1 MNTRIIIDRFHR
13 EGEFKKYQS
22 TQEEIRQ
29 NREANNAQ
37 RARDDAARREA
48 LRDSESSANQNANE
62 QVSAG
67 AGA

>member
-13 EGEFKKYQS
+13 QGEVKKYQS
-22 TQEEIRQ
+22 TKEEIRQ

-37 RARDDAARREA
+37 RARDDAARIEA

-62 QVSAG
+62 PFSAS
-67 AGA
+67 A